1 MSNQLKRS
9 IQKAFAAPKPDQ
21 QEKAR
26 FLRTLPQ
33 PQISLFQFI

>member
-26 FLRTLPQ
+26 FLRTLPNRRSVCS
-33 PQISLFQFI
+33 SLY